1 MQQSDDFNEDGNED
15 SHEDARFMSRA
26 LALARR
32 GLYTTDPNPRVG
44 CVLVRHGEIV
54 GEGWHERAG
63 QAHAEVNA
71 IRAAGERAVGATVYV
86 SLEPCRHR
94 GRTGP
99 CTEALEAAGVH
110 RVVAAMADPDPRTAG
125 QGLEALR
132 RAGIEVHCGLLEGQA
147 RDLNPGF
154 VMRHTRGRPY
164 VRIKMAAS
172 LDGRTAMADGESKWI
187 TGRLARRDV
196 QRLRARSS
204 AILTG
209 IGTLLADD
217 PSLTVRAAE
226 LGENIAIRQPL
237 RVVVDRRLRTP
248 VGASL
253 LRQPGATLIVTRSDL
268 SDDDHGNGN
277 VNDTRRALTDAGA
290 DILSLTGSDGSGEL
304 AALMAALAGRGVNE
318 VLVEAGATLGGALL
332 AEELVDEIVLY
343 TAPVLLGDAARGLFH
358 LPHIRTLTEGLAL
371 DVSDVRA
378 LGADWRITALP
389 KKKGDRDKNGGEKNG
404 DRSIFSANT

>member
-1 MQQSDDFNEDGNED
+1 MHPRDDFNEDGNENG
-15 SHEDARFMSRA
+15 SEDERFMCRA

-44 CVLVRHGEIV
+44 CVLVRDGEIV

-71 IRAAGERAVGATVYV
+71 IRAAGQRADGATVYV

-99 CTEALEAAGVH
+99 CTEALAAAGVR
-110 RVVAAMADPDPRTAG
+110 RVVAAMPDPDPRTAG

-132 RAGIEVHCGLLEGQA
+132 GAGIEVHCGLLEDQA

-187 TGRLARRDV
+187 TGTAARRDV
-196 QRLRARSS
+196 QSLRARSS

-248 VGASL
+248 VDAAL
-253 LRQPGATLIVTRSDL
+253 LRQPGATLIVTRREHG
-268 SDDDHGNGN
+268 DDDHGNGN
-277 VNDTRRALTDAGA
+277 DKRRALTDAGA
-290 DILSLTGSDGSGEL
+290 EILSLTDSGGL
-304 AALMAALAGRGVNE
+304 AALMSALAGRGVNE

-343 TAPVLLGDAARGLFH
+343 TAPVLLGDTARGLFH
-358 LPHIRTLTEGLAL
+358 LPQIRTLAQGLAL
-371 DVSDVRA
+371 DVIDVRA
-378 LGADWRITALP
+378 LGSDWRITAIP
-389 KKKGDRDKNGGEKNG
+389 R
-404 DRSIFSANT
+404 IQA

>member
-1 MQQSDDFNEDGNED
+1 MHLNDDFYEDGHEHG
-15 SHEDARFMSRA
+15 HEDGGFMSRA

-44 CVLVRHGEIV
+44 CVLVRDGAIV

-71 IRAAGERAVGATVYV
+71 IRAAGERASGATVYV
-86 SLEPCRHR
+86 SLEPCRHK

-99 CTEALEAAGVH
+99 CTEALEAAGVR
-110 RVVAAMADPDPRTAG
+110 RVVAAMEDPDPRTAG

-132 RAGIEVHCGLLEGQA
+132 GAGIEVHCGLLEDQA

-187 TGRLARRDV
+187 TGTAARRDV
-196 QRLRARSS
+196 QSLRARSS

-248 VGASL
+248 VDAAL
-253 LRQPGATLIVTRSDL
+253 LRQPGATLIVTRREYGGS
-268 SDDDHGNGN
+268 GNGN
-277 VNDTRRALTDAGA
+277 DRRRALTDAGA
-290 DILSLTGSDGSGEL
+290 EILSLTDSGGL
-304 AALMAALAGRGVNE
+304 AALMSALAGRGVNE

-343 TAPVLLGDAARGLFH
+343 TAPVLLGDTARGLFH
-358 LPHIRTLTEGLAL
+358 LPQIRTLAQGLAL
-371 DVSDVRA
+371 DVIDVRA
-378 LGADWRITALP
+378 LGSDWRITAIP
-389 KKKGDRDKNGGEKNG
+389 R
-404 DRSIFSANT
+404 IQA

>member
-1 MQQSDDFNEDGNED
+1 MQPRDDFNARNREDGRQNGDED
-15 SHEDARFMSRA
+15 ERFMSRA
-26 LALARR
+26 LVLARR

-54 GEGWHERAG
+54 GEGWHQRAG

-71 IRAAGERAVGATVYV
+71 ILAAGARADGATAYV
-86 SLEPCRHR
+86 SLEPCRHQ

-99 CTEALEAAGVH
+99 CTQALAAAGVR
-110 RVVAAMADPDPRTAG
+110 RVVAAMTDPDPRTAG

-132 RAGIEVHCGLLEGQA
+132 AAGIQVLCGLLEDQA

-154 VMRHTRGRPY
+154 IMRHTRGRPF
-164 VRIKMAAS
+164 VRIKMAMS
-172 LDGRTAMADGESKWI
+172 LDGRTAMADGQSKWI
-187 TGRLARRDV
+187 TGSSARRDV

-217 PSLTVRAAE
+217 PSLTVRPAE
-226 LGENIAIRQPL
+226 LGENVAIRQPL

-248 VGASL
+248 VDASL
-253 LRQPGATLIVTRSDL
+253 LRQPGATLIVTGSDQAEH
-268 SDDDHGNGN
+268 S
-277 VNDTRRALTDAGA
+277 RRALTDAGA
-290 DILSLTGSDGSGEL
+290 EILSLSPSGGGGEL
-304 AALMAALAGRGVNE
+304 TALMAALAERGINE

-343 TAPVLLGDAARGLFH
+343 MAPVLLGDAALGLFH
-358 LPHIRTLTEGLAL
+358 LPQVQTLAQGLAL
-371 DVSDVRA
+371 DVMDVR
-378 LGADWRITALP
+378 GVGGDWRITARP
-389 KKKGDRDKNGGEKNG
+389 KRRG
-404 DRSIFSANT
+404 A

>member
-1 MQQSDDFNEDGNED
+1 MQQSDDFNEDGHED
-15 SHEDARFMSRA
+15 GHEDARFMSRA
-26 LALARR
+26 LVLARR
-32 GLYTTDPNPRVG
+32 GLYTSDPNPRVG
-44 CVLVRHGEIV
+44 CVLVRDGEIV

-63 QAHAEVNA
+63 QSHAEVNA
-71 IRAAGERAVGATVYV
+71 IRAAGERAGGATVYV

-125 QGLEALR
+125 RGLEALR
-132 RAGIEVHCGLLEGQA
+132 GAGIEVHCGLLEDQA

-187 TGRLARRDV
+187 TGELARRDV

-268 SDDDHGNGN
+268 SDDDHGNINGN
-277 VNDTRRALTDAGA
+277 VNDRRRALTDAGA
-290 DILSLTGSDGSGEL
+290 DILSLTGGDGDGEL

-343 TAPVLLGDAARGLFH
+343 TAPVLLGDTARGLFH
-358 LPHIRTLTEGLAL
+358 LPQIRTLAQGLAL
-371 DVSDVRA
+371 DVIDVRA
-378 LGADWRITALP
+378 IGRDWRITALP
-389 KKKGDRDKNGGEKNG
+389 RIRDL
-404 DRSIFSANT
+404 RA

>member
-1 MQQSDDFNEDGNED
+1 MHPRDDFNQDGNED
-15 SHEDARFMSRA
+15 GREDERFMGRA

-44 CVLVRHGEIV
+44 CVLVRDGGIV

-71 IRAAGERAVGATVYV
+71 IRAAGERADGATVYV
-86 SLEPCRHR
+86 SLEPCRHK

-99 CTEALEAAGVH
+99 CTEALAAAGVR
-110 RVVAAMADPDPRTAG
+110 RVVVAMADPDPRTAG

-132 RAGIEVHCGLLEGQA
+132 GAGIAVHCGLLEDQA

-164 VRIKMAAS
+164 VRVKMAAS

-248 VGASL
+248 VDASL
-253 LRQPGATLIVTRSDL
+253 LRQPGATLIVTRSELSGDH
-268 SDDDHGNGN
+268 SDDDS
-277 VNDTRRALTDAGA
+277 RRALTEAGA
-290 DILSLTGSDGSGEL
+290 EILCLSGGDEDGEL
-304 AALMAALAGRGVNE
+304 AALMAALAERGVNE

-343 TAPVLLGDAARGLFH
+343 MAPVLLGDTARGLFH
-358 LPHIRTLTEGLAL
+358 LPHIRTLTQGLAL
-371 DVSDVRA
+371 DVIDVRP
-378 LGADWRITALP
+378 LGSDWRITARP
-389 KKKGDRDKNGGEKNG
+389 KKK
-404 DRSIFSANT
+404 I

>member
-1 MQQSDDFNEDGNED
+1 MHLSDEFYEDG
-15 SHEDARFMSRA
+15 HEDERFMSRA

-44 CVLVRHGEIV
+44 CVLVRDGEIV
-54 GEGWHERAG
+54 GEGWHQRAG

-71 IRAAGERAVGATVYV
+71 IRAAGERAGGATVFV

-99 CTEALEAAGVH
+99 CTEALEAAGVV

-132 RAGIEVHCGLLEGQA
+132 RAGIEVHCGLLEDQA

-187 TGRLARRDV
+187 TGSLARRDV

-248 VGASL
+248 LDASL
-253 LRQPGATLIVTRSDL
+253 LRQPGATLIVTHSGL
-268 SDDDHGNGN
+268 SGDDG
-277 VNDTRRALTDAGA
+277 RRALTEAGA
-290 DILSLTGSDGSGEL
+290 EILCLSDSGEGGEL
-304 AALMAALAGRGVNE
+304 AALMAALAERGVNE

-343 TAPVLLGDAARGLFH
+343 MAPVLLGDTARGLFH
-358 LPHIRTLTEGLAL
+358 LPHIRALAQGLTL
-371 DVSDVRA
+371 DVIDVRP
-378 LGADWRITALP
+378 LGNDWRITALP
-389 KKKGDRDKNGGEKNG
+389 KKK
-404 DRSIFSANT
+404 I

>member
-1 MQQSDDFNEDGNED
+1 MQPRDDFNARNREDGRQNGDED
-15 SHEDARFMSRA
+15 ERFMSRA
-26 LALARR
+26 LVLARR

-54 GEGWHERAG
+54 GEGWHQRAG

-71 IRAAGERAVGATVYV
+71 ILAAGARADGATAYV
-86 SLEPCRHR
+86 SLEPCRHQ

-99 CTEALEAAGVH
+99 CTQALAAAGVR

-132 RAGIEVHCGLLEGQA
+132 AAGIQVLCGLLEDQA

-154 VMRHTRGRPY
+154 IMRHTRGRPF
-164 VRIKMAAS
+164 VRIKMAMS
-172 LDGRTAMADGESKWI
+172 LDGRTAMADGEAKWI
-187 TGRLARRDV
+187 TGSSARRDV

-217 PSLTVRAAE
+217 PSLTVRPAE
-226 LGENIAIRQPL
+226 LGEDVAIRQPL

-248 VGASL
+248 VDASL
-253 LRQPGATLIVTRSDL
+253 LRQPGATLIVTGSDQAEH
-268 SDDDHGNGN
+268 S
-277 VNDTRRALTDAGA
+277 RRALTDAGA
-290 DILSLTGSDGSGEL
+290 EILSLSPSGGGGEL
-304 AALMAALAGRGVNE
+304 AALMAALAQRGINE

-343 TAPVLLGDAARGLFH
+343 MAPVLLGDAARGLFH
-358 LPHIRTLTEGLAL
+358 LPQVQTLAQGLAL
-371 DVSDVRA
+371 DVMDVR
-378 LGADWRITALP
+378 GVGGDWRITARP
-389 KKKGDRDKNGGEKNG
+389 KRRG
-404 DRSIFSANT
+404 A

>member
-1 MQQSDDFNEDGNED
+1 MQPRDDLNARNREDGRQNGDED
-15 SHEDARFMSRA
+15 ERFMSRA

-54 GEGWHERAG
+54 GEGWHQRAG

-71 IRAAGERAVGATVYV
+71 ILAAGARADGATAYV
-86 SLEPCRHR
+86 SLEPCRHQ

-99 CTEALEAAGVH
+99 CTQALAAAGVR
-110 RVVAAMADPDPRTAG
+110 RVVAAMTDPDPRTAG

-132 RAGIEVHCGLLEGQA
+132 GAGIQVLCGLLEDQA

-154 VMRHTRGRPY
+154 IMRHTRGRPF
-164 VRIKMAAS
+164 VRIKMAMS
-172 LDGRTAMADGESKWI
+172 LDGRTAMADGQSKWI
-187 TGRLARRDV
+187 TGSSARRDV

-217 PSLTVRAAE
+217 PSLTVRPAE
-226 LGENIAIRQPL
+226 LGEDVAIRQPL

-248 VGASL
+248 VDASL
-253 LRQPGATLIVTRSDL
+253 LRQPGATLIVT
-268 SDDDHGNGN
+268 GN
-277 VNDTRRALTDAGA
+277 DQAEHSRRALTDAGA
-290 DILSLTGSDGSGEL
+290 EILSLSPSGGGGEL
-304 AALMAALAGRGVNE
+304 AALMAALAERGINE

-332 AEELVDEIVLY
+332 TEELVDEIVLY
-343 TAPVLLGDAARGLFH
+343 MAPVLLGDAARGLFH
-358 LPHIRTLTEGLAL
+358 LPQIRTLAQGLAL
-371 DVSDVRA
+371 DVTDVRSV
-378 LGADWRITALP
+378 GSDWRITARP
-389 KKKGDRDKNGGEKNG
+389 KRKG
-404 DRSIFSANT
+404 A